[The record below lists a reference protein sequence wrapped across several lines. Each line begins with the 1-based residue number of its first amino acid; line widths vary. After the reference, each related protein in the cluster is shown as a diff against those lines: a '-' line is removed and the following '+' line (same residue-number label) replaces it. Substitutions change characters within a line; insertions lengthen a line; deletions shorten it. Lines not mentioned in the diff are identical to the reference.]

1 MYELSYVQHF
11 KTVKYVDILA
21 ISEFLDSYLHFV
33 EIQKKVFFRISYEY
47 CIGGD
52 WRNQVG

>member
-1 MYELSYVQHF
+1 MYELSYVQH
-11 KTVKYVDILA
+11 VDILA

-33 EIQKKVFFRISYEY
+33 EIQKKEFFRISYEY

>member
-1 MYELSYVQHF
+1 MYELSYVQH
-11 KTVKYVDILA
+11 VDILA

-33 EIQKKVFFRISYEY
+33 EMQKKVFFRISYEY